1 MKIQDLF
8 EENIEAN
15 PTRRRGKSSGSWY
28 APVFKDENKESGL
41 GRIRGAVKDWL
52 EAIFKATP
60 EDLATALEAV
70 KNSPEYKKVIHN
82 NIVRDV
88 STAKELKNG
97 TLAFRGLFKDV
108 NEVRGEFYRH
118 DTMAT
123 YKVLANGKIQSTDDY
138 DHARADRKVPKPIL
152 VAGNPAKSIEK
163 TMRRSLDQL
172 AKLVHGRVERNQK
185 NIKKLMMSK
194 APK

>member
-1 MKIQDLF
+1 MRVEELF
-8 EENIEAN
+8 EAAQS
-15 PTRRRGKSSGSWY
+15 PARGKSSGAWY
-28 APVFKDENKESGL
+28 APIFKDENKDTGL
-41 GRIRGAVKDWL
+41 GRVRGAVKDWL
-52 EAIFKATP
+52 SDVFKATP

-88 STAKELKNG
+88 TTAKELKNG

-108 NEVRGEFYRH
+108 TETNGKFYRH
-118 DTMAT
+118 DSMVT
-123 YKVLANGKIQSTDDY
+123 YKVLANGKVQSADDH
-138 DHARADRKVPKPIL
+138 DIARADRKVPKPIL

-194 APK
+194 APKE

>member
-1 MKIQDLF
+1 MRVEELF
-8 EENIEAN
+8 EARS
-15 PTRRRGKSSGSWY
+15 PRQGKSSGAWY
-28 APVFKDENKESGL
+28 APIFKDENKDTGL

-52 EAIFKATP
+52 SDVFKATP

-88 STAKELKNG
+88 TTAKELKNG

-108 NEVRGEFYRH
+108 NEANGRFYRH
-118 DTMAT
+118 DSMVT
-123 YKVLANGKIQSTDDY
+123 YKVLANGKVQSTDDY
-138 DHARADRKVPKPIL
+138 DIARADRKVPKPIL
-152 VAGNPAKSIEK
+152 VAGNPEKSVEK

>member
-1 MKIQDLF
+1 MRIEELF
-8 EENIEAN
+8 EAQA
-15 PTRRRGKSSGSWY
+15 PLRGKSSGAWY
-28 APVFKDENKESGL
+28 APIFKDENKASGL
-41 GRIRGAVKDWL
+41 GRVRGAVKDWL
-52 EAIFKATP
+52 SDVFKATP

-70 KNSPEYKKVIHN
+70 KDSPEYRKVIKN

-88 STAKELKNG
+88 TTAKELKNG
-97 TLAFRGLFKDV
+97 TLAFRGLFKDIT
-108 NEVRGEFYRH
+108 ETRGNFHRN
-118 DTMAT
+118 DAMVT

-172 AKLVHGRVERNQK
+172 AQLVHGRVERNQK